1 MESTDRK
8 PNVFLMVSPYFL
20 GRLTEL
26 LDIDKREIIAPNHV
40 NMCCGEGICGA
51 CSHTDA
57 QGVTVRG
64 CKCFDL

>member
-1 MESTDRK
+1 
-8 PNVFLMVSPYFL
+8 MVSPYFL